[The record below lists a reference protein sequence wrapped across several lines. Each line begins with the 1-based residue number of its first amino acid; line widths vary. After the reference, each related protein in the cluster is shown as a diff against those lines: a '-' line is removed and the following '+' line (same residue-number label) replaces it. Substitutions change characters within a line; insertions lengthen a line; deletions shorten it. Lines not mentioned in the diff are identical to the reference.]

1 MGATFTFAQHVTT
14 YPQGVFTSRQKG
26 WRPCGEDARWPMR
39 RNILMRNSWQ
49 YSIKIIY
56 EHIKD
61 ASYRLNS
68 FPG

>member
-1 MGATFTFAQHVTT
+1 MGAMFTFAQHVTT
-14 YPQGVFTSRQKG
+14 YPQGAFTFRRRG
-26 WRPCGEDARWPMR
+26 WKPCGEDARWPMR
-39 RNILMRNSWQ
+39 RNIPMRNSWQ